1 MRSFANEKVA
11 TFSEP
16 GELGRT
22 LAEGVSRGEYPKGMV
37 NFFSNVKHTTNRGV
51 FQKFRGIFPLPVAW
65 PNLGRAPGDACSS
78 PEVEAWLAL
87 VCHSLNRLAGVK
99 KSAPRFRQGAQ
110 VQRVVGCLRNRI
122 GRFLSLFRPVLSP
135 LVLVW
140 EDVISKRISYD
151 GEEFADPVPLSH
163 EQIVKSLPPLGHG
176 GSVELEPLLVGR
188 ARFLITHPEEIL
200 VGPGEREAGSNKA
213 KVHIQTGEE
222 LKVWQLMQERGIV
235 EWVNIK
241 DVFADEGGPFLSGL
255 FGVPKSGRFTESGL
269 PLLRVI
275 MNLKP

>member
-1 MRSFANEKVA
+1 M
-11 TFSEP
+11 
-16 GELGRT
+16 
-22 LAEGVSRGEYPKGMV
+22 
-37 NFFSNVKHTTNRGV
+37 
-51 FQKFRGIFPLPVAW
+51 
-65 PNLGRAPGDACSS
+65 
-78 PEVEAWLAL
+78 
-87 VCHSLNRLAGVK
+87 
-99 KSAPRFRQGAQ
+99 
-110 VQRVVGCLRNRI
+110 
-122 GRFLSLFRPVLSP
+122 LSP

-200 VGPGEREAGSNKA
+200 LGPGEREAGSNKA

-275 MNLKP
+275 MNLKPINRAMGIIRGDISELPIAQTWNQLFLEDDETIYVSQADMASAFYLFKLPQQWVKFLCFNAKFKGKEKEVVASGTK